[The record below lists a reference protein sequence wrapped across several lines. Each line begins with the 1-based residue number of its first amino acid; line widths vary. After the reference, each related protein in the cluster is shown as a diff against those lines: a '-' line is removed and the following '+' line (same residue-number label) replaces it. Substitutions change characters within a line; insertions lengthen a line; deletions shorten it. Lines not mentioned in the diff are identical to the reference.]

1 MGAGLQSVLSKQMSF
16 EEGNNSPCLRVMEVG
31 QGIVG
36 RGCQKLTVEKC
47 ALSLFS
53 RLNSISLPWQP
64 ELGGASLVLRD
75 GRAEAKYN

>member
-1 MGAGLQSVLSKQMSF
+1 MGAGLPSVLSKQRSF
-16 EEGNNSPCLRVMEVG
+16 EEGINSPCLRGLGLG

-36 RGCQKLTVEKC
+36 HGCQKLTVGKC

-53 RLNSISLPWQP
+53 RLNSISLPWHP
-64 ELGGASLVLRD
+64 ELGGGSPVLRE